1 MEEVRSSSPPVVTK
15 ICEPNTYISSMAPSN
30 TRKMKFSIE
39 NFFSRRLGT
48 ILNFVFH
55 CKKTNGRLGKRIEIE
70 EFLLFLKANIHKYTN
85 TQTVIK

>member
-1 MEEVRSSSPPVVTK
+1 
-15 ICEPNTYISSMAPSN
+15 MAIRFLTN
-30 TRKMKFSIE
+30 G
-39 NFFSRRLGT
+39 RLGT